1 MFCVVL
7 AHPNELEPTTMSEES
22 TVTNPYD
29 EVPYPGYTFPNVH
42 IGRLAAIGRLF
53 SLETP
58 DPGTACVLEL
68 GCGSGMNMVAMAQLF
83 PGAQFLGVD
92 ASGRQIEEGRAV
104 IEATGLTN
112 VELRHA
118 DISQLGE
125 ELGNFDYI
133 ITHGIYSWVPP
144 HVKDAILR
152 LSKERLNPGGLS
164 YVSYNCLPG
173 WRMRGAL
180 RDMMLM
186 HTAGIE
192 DTRGKVAQAKALIK
206 FLAESCSEEAAYGK
220 YLRQELEMLR
230 VADDSYIAHDFL
242 EETNDAMYFT
252 DFLKQ
257 AAGHGLGYLSDAEVA
272 TMIMEN
278 LPAQAA
284 QTLKSLN
291 LNLLAT
297 EQYMDFVRNRTFRSS
312 LLCHADAKLDRNI
325 DPARLQDMEVASLIS
340 IKKPWLDGN
349 PAVFVGPG
357 GQELRM
363 DQKVGAA
370 LFTTVASLG
379 KQSMP
384 VSRLIDEVLAKSS
397 DDLAGADETAV
408 RADLGRLLLQG
419 YFKKMVEFFVGSTDS
434 PAAAV
439 DDEHPVVLPLAR
451 WQAGQGQKVSSP
463 RLDMLAADP
472 FVTKFITV
480 CDGTRDRT
488 AIIEAMSEAVSNKEF
503 QLNENNQPITDP
515 ERARL
520 IIDQLYDG
528 SLQNLRQLG
537 LLMPSASGNGQ
548 GH

>member
-1 MFCVVL
+1 
-7 AHPNELEPTTMSEES
+7 MSEES
-22 TVTNPYD
+22 PVTNSYD
-29 EVPYPGYTFPNVH
+29 EMPYPGYTFPNTH

-53 SLETP
+53 SLETA
-58 DPGTACVLEL
+58 DPGTARVLEL

-83 PGAQFLGVD
+83 PEAQFLGVD
-92 ASGRQIEEGRAV
+92 ASGRQIEEGRAA
-104 IEATGLTN
+104 IAATGLTN
-112 VELRHA
+112 VELRHE
-118 DISQLGE
+118 DIAQLGE

-272 TMIMEN
+272 TMIMDN

-357 GQELRM
+357 GQELRQ